1 VDELE
6 RLAAYEAIRQ
16 LASHYAVLMD
26 SRDLDALVELF
37 VDDVRVG
44 RDVRGRAAL
53 RESFDGSLRAI
64 GVSILN
70 IGTHA
75 ITLVDDD
82 HATGVV
88 YCKGEIQDGDRWI
101 HQAIV
106 YTDTYER
113 RDGRWL
119 FVRRIHELFYGA
131 EAPLN
136 PMALPPADWPA
147 HHDGRGT
154 LPERWESWQRFHR
167 ESGD

>member
-1 VDELE
+1 MTELA
-6 RLAAYEAIRQ
+6 RLAAYEEIRQ
-16 LASHYAVLMD
+16 LASQYAVAMD
-26 SRDLDALVELF
+26 SRDLDTLIELF

-44 RDVRGRAAL
+44 RGVQGRAAL
-53 RESFDGSLRAI
+53 RESFDGMLRAI

-75 ITLVDDD
+75 ITLIDED

-101 HQAIV
+101 HQAIA
-106 YTDTYER
+106 YTDAYER

-131 EAPLN
+131 EAPVN

-167 ESGD
+167 EGAD

>member
-1 VDELE
+1 MDSLE
-6 RLAAYEAIRQ
+6 RLAAYEDIRQ
-16 LASHYAVLMD
+16 LAAHYAVAMD
-26 SRDLDALVELF
+26 SRDLETLVELF

-44 RDVRGRAAL
+44 RDVRGRPAL
-53 RESFDGSLRAI
+53 RESFDGMLREI

-75 ITLVDDD
+75 ITLFDDD

-131 EAPLN
+131 EAPVN
-136 PMALPPADWPA
+136 PMALPPADWPKN
-147 HHDGRGT
+147 HDGRGT
-154 LPERWESWQRFHR
+154 LPERWDSWQRFHGG
-167 ESGD
+167 SVD

>member
-1 VDELE
+1 VDDLE

-16 LASHYAVLMD
+16 LASHYAVAMD
-26 SRDLDALVELF
+26 SRDLDALVDLF

-44 RDVRGRAAL
+44 RDVGGRAAL
-53 RESFDGSLRAI
+53 KESFDGMLRQI

-82 HATGVV
+82 HAKGVV

-131 EAPLN
+131 EAPVN

-147 HHDGRGT
+147 NHDGRGT
-154 LPERWESWQRFHR
+154 LPERWDSWQRFHR

>member
-53 RESFDGSLRAI
+53 RESFDGTLRGI

-70 IGTHA
+70 VGTHA

-167 ESGD
+167 ESGA